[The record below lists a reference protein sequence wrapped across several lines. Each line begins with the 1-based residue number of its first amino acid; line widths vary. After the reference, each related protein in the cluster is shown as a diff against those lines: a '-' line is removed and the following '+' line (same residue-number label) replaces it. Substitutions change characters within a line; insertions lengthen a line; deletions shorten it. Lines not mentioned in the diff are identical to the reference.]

1 MSEEVIILPSFIKD
15 EMKKK
20 DEQKLEEMQQEI
32 DEAEAA
38 QEDAA
43 EGSEEEA
50 PEEAASEGAAM
61 QEEIEA
67 LKGQVEKLTGDLQEK
82 KDRLLRLQ
90 ADFDN
95 FRRRSAKEREE
106 ISAVVTQNFCKDM
119 LPLLDNFERAMA
131 AETKDVEAFQKG
143 VEMIFTQFQEVLK
156 KNGLEQIEAV
166 GQKFDPNFHQA
177 VMRVED
183 PRKRRRHGRPG
194 APEGLHGQGPRHP
207 SKHGPGRLK
216 LSGLIN
222 NIDDSSFYIQFRRM
236 LPCLK

>member
-1 MSEEVIILPSFIKD
+1 
-15 EMKKK
+15 MKKK
-20 DEQKLEEMQQEI
+20 DEQKLEEMQQKI

-50 PEEAASEGAAM
+50 PEEAASEAAAM

-183 PRKRRRHGRPG
+183 PEREDDTVAQELQKGYMVKGRVI
-194 APEGLHGQGPRHP
+194 RP
-207 SKHGPGRLK
+207 SMVQVV
-216 LSGLIN
+216 SN
-222 NIDDSSFYIQFRRM
+222 
-236 LPCLK
+236 

>member
-1 MSEEVIILPSFIKD
+1 MPSFIKD

-50 PEEAASEGAAM
+50 PEEAAAADAAM

-67 LKGQVEKLTGDLQEK
+67 LKGQVDGLNKDLQEK

-95 FRRRSAKEREE
+95 FRRRSAKEREK

-143 VEMIFTQFQEVLK
+143 VEMIFTQFQEILK
-156 KNGLEQIEAV
+156 KNGLEHIEAV

-183 PRKRRRHGRPG
+183 PEKEDDTVAQELQKGYMVKGRVI
-194 APEGLHGQGPRHP
+194 RP
-207 SKHGPGRLK
+207 SMVQVV
-216 LSGLIN
+216 SN
-222 NIDDSSFYIQFRRM
+222 
-236 LPCLK
+236 

>member
-1 MSEEVIILPSFIKD
+1 
-15 EMKKK
+15 MKKK

-32 DEAEAA
+32 NEAEAA

-50 PEEAASEGAAM
+50 PEEAASEAAAM

-143 VEMIFTQFQEVLK
+143 VEMIFTQFQEILK
-156 KNGLEQIEAV
+156 KNGLEHIEAI

-183 PRKRRRHGRPG
+183 PEKEDDTVAQELQKGYMVKGRVV
-194 APEGLHGQGPRHP
+194 RP
-207 SKHGPGRLK
+207 SMVQVV
-216 LSGLIN
+216 SN
-222 NIDDSSFYIQFRRM
+222 
-236 LPCLK
+236 

>member
-1 MSEEVIILPSFIKD
+1 
-15 EMKKK
+15 MKKK

-50 PEEAASEGAAM
+50 PEEVAAADAAM

-143 VEMIFTQFQEVLK
+143 VEMIFTQFQEILK
-156 KNGLEQIEAV
+156 KNGLEHIEAV

-183 PRKRRRHGRPG
+183 PEKEDDTVAQELQKGYMVKGRVI
-194 APEGLHGQGPRHP
+194 RP
-207 SKHGPGRLK
+207 SMVQVV
-216 LSGLIN
+216 SN
-222 NIDDSSFYIQFRRM
+222 
-236 LPCLK
+236 

>member
-1 MSEEVIILPSFIKD
+1 
-15 EMKKK
+15 MKKK

-143 VEMIFTQFQEVLK
+143 VEMIFTQFQEILK
-156 KNGLEQIEAV
+156 KNGLEHIEAV

-183 PRKRRRHGRPG
+183 PEKEDDTVAQELQKGYMVKGRVI
-194 APEGLHGQGPRHP
+194 RP
-207 SKHGPGRLK
+207 SMVQVV
-216 LSGLIN
+216 SN
-222 NIDDSSFYIQFRRM
+222 
-236 LPCLK
+236 

>member
-131 AETKDVEAFQKG
+131 AETRDVEAFQKG

-183 PRKRRRHGRPG
+183 PEKEDDTVAQELQKGYMVKGRVI
-194 APEGLHGQGPRHP
+194 RP
-207 SKHGPGRLK
+207 SMVQVV
-216 LSGLIN
+216 SN
-222 NIDDSSFYIQFRRM
+222 
-236 LPCLK
+236 